1 MDFVTFLYVLVF
13 VLTAVLGLVSIWI
26 IIKFFKLQASYFEL
40 RKQEATTQAEE
51 QKKVEEIL
59 TKAQKDATVI
69 IQQATVKAE
78 SIIKNVQGVVDSQ
91 SSQLAQALATLSEEY
106 KKVYAQSLKSTEVE
120 AVKLVQNIQKDIK
133 IQIDKEINQVHT
145 SLEKDMV
152 ETRKLLGEVVGRFEQ
167 SFADEMAQ
175 YKKQK
180 ENQLNTII
188 FDVVKEISR
197 KVIKKEISEK
207 EHESMVL
214 DALNEAKKEGLF
226 E

>member
-26 IIKFFKLQASYFEL
+26 IIKFFKLQTSYFEL
-40 RKQEATTQAEE
+40 KKQTSTTQAEE
-51 QKKVEEIL
+51 QKKVEELL
-59 TKAQKDATVI
+59 TKAQKDANVL
-69 IQQATVKAE
+69 IQQATAKAGE
-78 SIIKNVQGVVDSQ
+78 IIQNAQGVVDSQ

-106 KKVYAQSLKSTEVE
+106 KKVYAESLKSTEVE

-133 IQIDKEINQVHT
+133 VQIDKEIGQIHT
-145 SLEKDMV
+145 ALEKDMD
-152 ETRKLLGEVVGRFEQ
+152 ETRKLLSSVVGKLEQ

-180 ENQLNTII
+180 EDQLNAII
-188 FDVVKEISR
+188 FDVVKEISQ

-207 EHESMVL
+207 EHESMVM

-226 E
+226 K